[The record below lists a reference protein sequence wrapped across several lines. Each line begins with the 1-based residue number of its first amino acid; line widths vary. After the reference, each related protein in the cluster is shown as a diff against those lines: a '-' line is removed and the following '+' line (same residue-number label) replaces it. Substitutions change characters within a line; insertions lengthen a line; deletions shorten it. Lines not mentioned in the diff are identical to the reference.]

1 MRIRAPGNPL
11 AHRRPW
17 TPVVAAFYPSAL
29 FVQEDHYKKRLQIIL
44 ICLLNTFSEFACVSG
59 CCGVS
64 WVNSLLIPTGLSQA
78 SKRGNVAGWL
88 AGRWISDLPL
98 LVLISLEDIP
108 IFSFDP
114 RPMMM
119 HVVAGVDECGSGR
132 TAEAIV
138 EEC

>member
-17 TPVVAAFYPSAL
+17 TPVVVAFCLCAL

-78 SKRGNVAGWL
+78 SEREML
-88 AGRWISDLPL
+88 AVGF
-98 LVLISLEDIP
+98 LICP
-108 IFSFDP
+108 YWF
-114 RPMMM
+114 
-119 HVVAGVDECGSGR
+119 
-132 TAEAIV
+132 
-138 EEC
+138 